1 MKTRNFL
8 LLIVFCFSLI
18 LIFAGCLNKSAEP
31 TPSPSPS
38 PTAPLN
44 PKITSIS
51 PDSGPSGTKI
61 TLLGSDFGAVQGSSQ
76 LVFKRGDN
84 KTFEGEIITWSDLNI
99 YARVPQLMK
108 DTYKVYVIVNEVL
121 SNQVDYELKPVGSG
135 TTCTQCGQ

>member
-8 LLIVFCFSLI
+8 LFIILCFSLI
-18 LIFAGCLNKSAEP
+18 LIFAGCLNKPAEP
-31 TPSPSPS
+31 TPSPSPITS
-38 PTAPLN
+38 LN
-44 PKITSIS
+44 PKISSIS
-51 PDSGPSGTKI
+51 PDSGPSGMKI

-108 DTYKVYVIVNEVL
+108 DTYKVYIIVNEAL
-121 SNQVDYELKPVGSG
+121 SNQVEYELKPVGSG
-135 TTCTQCGQ
+135 TTCTQCG

>member
-1 MKTRNFL
+1 MILKTRNFL
-8 LLIVFCFSLI
+8 LFIIFCFSLI
-18 LIFAGCLNKSAEP
+18 LIFTGCLNKPAEP
-31 TPSPSPS
+31 TSSPS

-61 TLLGSDFGAVQGSSQ
+61 TLFGLDFGAVQGSSQ

-84 KTFEGEIITWSDLNI
+84 KTFEAEIITWSDLNI

-121 SNQVDYELKPVGSG
+121 SNQVEYELKPVGSG
-135 TTCTQCGQ
+135 TTCTQCG